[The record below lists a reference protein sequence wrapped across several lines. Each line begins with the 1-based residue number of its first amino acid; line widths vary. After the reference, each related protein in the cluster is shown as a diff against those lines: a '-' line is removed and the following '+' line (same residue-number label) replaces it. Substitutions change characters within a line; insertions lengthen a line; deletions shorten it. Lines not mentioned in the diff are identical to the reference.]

1 MGKVLEESKF
11 RPSKPGEP
19 VWELLRHYPVQG
31 KWTEEEYLRL
41 DEGILIEYTDGV
53 LEFLTMPTMTHQQ
66 IVLLLVQLLQEHLKG
81 TPALVLFAPLP
92 VKVADGKYREP
103 DVLCMLDKADPRVGE
118 NFWTG
123 ADVLFEVVSQGK
135 EARER
140 DYDDKSLAY
149 AKAGVSEY
157 WIVDPIRKLITV
169 KSLRGKHYVDHSTA
183 KEGQTAESALLPGF
197 TIEADRLF
205 QLK

>member
-1 MGKVLEESKF
+1 MGRVLNEPQFK
-11 RPSKPGEP
+11 PSKPGEP

-53 LEFLTMPTMTHQQ
+53 LEFPPMPTMTHQQ
-66 IVLLLVQLLQEHLKG
+66 IVLLLVQLLQEHLKA

-92 VKVADGKYREP
+92 VKVDAGKFREP

-135 EARER
+135 VARER
-140 DYDDKSLAY
+140 DYNDKSLAY

-157 WIVDPIRKLITV
+157 WIVDPVQQRITV
-169 KSLRGKHYVDHSTA
+169 KSLRGKNYVDHSVA
-183 KEGQTAESALLPGF
+183 SKGQVAASALLPGF
-197 TIEADRLF
+197 TLAADRVFGLA
-205 QLK
+205 